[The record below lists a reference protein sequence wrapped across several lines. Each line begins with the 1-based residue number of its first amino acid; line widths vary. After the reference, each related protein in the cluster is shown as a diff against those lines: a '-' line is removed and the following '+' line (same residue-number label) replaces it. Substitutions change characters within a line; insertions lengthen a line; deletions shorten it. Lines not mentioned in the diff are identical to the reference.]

1 MSSPLADEIIA
12 LLEPLAEHH
21 GLELVTAET
30 AGGRGAMT
38 VRVFLDREGGIDID
52 AIAAANEWISDA
64 LDGVRTLSGP
74 YTLEVSSPGIDR
86 VLRTRRDYERFSGKR
101 AAIHTARPIDGRS
114 RFTGVLAGI
123 DGDDV
128 RMIIDGND
136 HLIPFGDIERARLKA
151 DLGEPGEGSGTLG

>member
-1 MSSPLADEIIA
+1 MASLVDELIA
-12 LLEPLAEHH
+12 LLEPLAVDH
-21 GLELVTAET
+21 GLDLVTVEVM
-30 AGGRGAMT
+30 GGHKHQT
-38 VRVFLDREGGIDID
+38 VRVYLDREGGIDID
-52 AIAAANEWISDA
+52 AIAEANEWVSDA
-64 LDGVRTLSGP
+64 LDGLTRLSGP

-151 DLGEPGEGSGTLG
+151 DLGESGEGSGTLG